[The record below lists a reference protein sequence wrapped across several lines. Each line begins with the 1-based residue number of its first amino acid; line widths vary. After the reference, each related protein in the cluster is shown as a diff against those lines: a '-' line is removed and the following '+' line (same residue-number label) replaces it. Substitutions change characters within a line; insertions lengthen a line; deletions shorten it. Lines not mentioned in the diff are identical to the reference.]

1 MIQNV
6 ITDINFHLDTVHFN
20 IIFKYMC
27 TYLTYKL
34 YYVVIF
40 QFDQYFEF
48 ISNAIVC
55 QNSTESPKHATFY

>member
-1 MIQNV
+1 MIKNV
-6 ITDINFHLDTVHFN
+6 FSDINFHFDTDHFN

-27 TYLTYKL
+27 TYLTYD
-34 YYVVIF
+34 VVIF

-48 ISNAIVC
+48 ISNQIVF